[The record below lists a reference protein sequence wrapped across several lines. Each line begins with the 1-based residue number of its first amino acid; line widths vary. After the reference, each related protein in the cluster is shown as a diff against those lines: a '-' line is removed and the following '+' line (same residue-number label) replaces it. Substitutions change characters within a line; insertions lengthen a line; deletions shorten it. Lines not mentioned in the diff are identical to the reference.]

1 MTKDGQEKVEPVPRA
16 QLLAEWL
23 LQQEKAMTNALVAT
37 YKNVRTITNV
47 EDDLLSTG
55 IPNEKIKIDKEHRKI
70 RVMVPDATRAE
81 VLEILNRH
89 EPAEV
94 H

>member
-1 MTKDGQEKVEPVPRA
+1 MTEAVVATFKDVKSIMNVEED
-16 QLLAEWL
+16 LLA
-23 LQQEKAMTNALVAT
+23 
-37 YKNVRTITNV
+37 
-47 EDDLLSTG
+47 TG

-70 RVMVPDATRAE
+70 RVFTPVETKSE

-89 EPAEV
+89 MPSEV

>member
-1 MTKDGQEKVEPVPRA
+1 MTD
-16 QLLAEWL
+16 
-23 LQQEKAMTNALVAT
+23 ALVAT

-55 IPNEKIKIDKEHRKI
+55 IPNEKIKIDREHRKV

-89 EPAEV
+89 EPSEV

>member
-1 MTKDGQEKVEPVPRA
+1 V

-23 LQQEKAMTNALVAT
+23 SQEEETMAEALVAT
-37 YKNVRTITNV
+37 YKDVRTITNV

>member
-1 MTKDGQEKVEPVPRA
+1 
-16 QLLAEWL
+16 
-23 LQQEKAMTNALVAT
+23 MTNALVAT

-55 IPNEKIKIDKEHRKI
+55 IPNEKIKIDREHRKV

-89 EPAEV
+89 EPSEV